1 MIIPFVQSLE
11 VLNEFWV
18 SHIPFEGTHVPC
30 RSELGK
36 VLLTVNLDVISF
48 RVKV

>member
-1 MIIPFVQSLE
+1 MNFGL
-11 VLNEFWV
+11 
-18 SHIPFEGTHVPC
+18 HIYLLKVPMFLVGWF
-30 RSELGK
+30 ELGK